1 MLLCSR
7 DADFSAPD
15 GPGQRHWAS
24 KAALRRARDE
34 GGDGWVGCPAGRTAG
49 AGRPQRRRAAGAGRV
64 QRRAGLAGPGGRHG
78 VRRPPAGPARGR
90 RRRRPRPPAG
100 IGRGRRGR
108 RRPVPR
114 PGPGPGRGGPGP
126 GAHGSWRRTGGRRPR
141 RPGTT
146 RSPGLADQ
154 HQARAVLLGHTRD
167 DQAESVLLGLLRG
180 SGARAL
186 SGMAARRGIYRRPL
200 LGLDRATTIAACAEA
215 GLDPWADPHNNDP
228 AYARVRAR
236 ALLGELEARLGAGV
250 RAGLARS
257 AELLRADDEA
267 LAAWAERRLRPSP
280 DRRPG
285 REATAARLP
294 GTRRAAGRDPQPR
307 PASGRPAR
315 RCAGGRPDLG
325 PASPPS
331 TPSSWAGTA
340 RDRWTCRAAST
351 GSGTVAGSSSPG
363 TRRARTARTP
373 SRSPEE

>member
-24 KAALRRARDE
+24 KAALREHAMRA
-34 GGDGWVGCPAGRTAG
+34 GTAG
-49 AGRPQRRRAAGAGRV
+49 LAVRQAVRLELGDLRGAGAAGAGRV
-64 QRRAGLAGPGGRHG
+64 QRRAGLPGPGGRHG

-90 RRRRPRPPAG
+90 RRRRPRTPAG

-114 PGPGPGRGGPGP
+114 PGPGPGRSCPGR
-126 GAHGSWRRTGGRRPR
+126 GAARELATDRRLLPET
-141 RPGTT
+141 PGTT
-146 RSPGLADQ
+146 RSPAWPTST
-154 HQARAVLLGHTRD
+154 RRRVVLLGHTRD

-236 ALLGELEARLGAGV
+236 ALLGELEAG
-250 RAGLARS
+250 S
-257 AELLRADDEA
+257 A
-267 LAAWAERRLRPSP
+267 
-280 DRRPG
+280 
-285 REATAARLP
+285 
-294 GTRRAAGRDPQPR
+294 
-307 PASGRPAR
+307 PASGPGWPDRPSCSAPTTR
-315 RCAGGRPDLG
+315 L
-325 PASPPS
+325 SPPGPS
-331 TPSSWAGTA
+331 GPTPT
-340 RDRWTCRAAST
+340 
-351 GSGTVAGSSSPG
+351 
-363 TRRARTARTP
+363 
-373 SRSPEE
+373 